1 MDRFHAMQIYL
12 AVAEE
17 LSMAAA
23 ARRLALSV
31 PTITRAID
39 ALELHLGTQLFNRN
53 TQGVTLTE
61 AGDRFLQDCR
71 HLLSAVSDAEASARG
86 LHKEPRGQLHL
97 SMPLLFALQIAPTL
111 LLDYLAEH
119 VGVACTVQ
127 YQDHAPHLQQE
138 GIDVAIVVGELKDS
152 SLFASKVG
160 YVRRIVCASPAYL
173 SHQQGVPR
181 SPHDLLQHSIIHN
194 SADMPLLE
202 WRFQQQAAALNLRLS
217 SRLSCTSTQAA
228 ITAALCGAGL
238 LSCLNFQVSQQLERG
253 ELQVVLQPFELPA
266 VPVHVVYREGR
277 KAATRVRSFVDYAVQ
292 RLRQHPTL
300 LSANLRL

>member
-12 AVAEE
+12 AVADE

-53 TQGVTLTE
+53 AQGVTLTE
-61 AGDRFLQDCR
+61 AGDRFLQDCH
-71 HLLSAVSDAEASARG
+71 HLLSAVSEAEASARG

-97 SMPLLFALQIAPTL
+97 AMPLLFALQIAPEL
-111 LLDYLAEH
+111 LLNYLATY
-119 VGVACTVQ
+119 VGVSCTVQ

-138 GIDVAIVVGELKDS
+138 GIDVAIVIGELKDS

-173 SHQQGVPR
+173 SQHGVPR

-202 WRFQQQAAALNLRLS
+202 LRFQQQTAALNLRLS

-238 LSCLNFQVSQQLERG
+238 LSCLNFQVSKQLARS

-292 RLRQHPTL
+292 QLRQHPTL
-300 LSANLRL
+300 R